1 MTSNQFGA
9 IFSNLVYEKL
19 YMITNFKNLMVEL
32 HISYV
37 FLNINVKFNV
47 NRMQFSF
54 RFFMHNFILQKLQ
67 IYTFD

>member
-9 IFSNLVYEKL
+9 IFSNLVYKKL
-19 YMITNFKNLMVEL
+19 YMITDFKNLMVEL